1 MLSEITKFLDVISLL
16 LVVVYLFQNQLNC
29 KRDYIFWFI
38 LTQTII
44 NGTANFYDKI
54 LLQNNLF
61 LYHLN
66 CGASFLILSI
76 YYFRISAFKSIRFFI
91 LVMFFVFTV
100 FFTVNIL
107 TWENLQSFNSNSY
120 SVASLFIV
128 IYSFLYYLENLLRP
142 ATVAITKSKDFW
154 FITGFFTYYAS
165 CFFIFVTFKKLTQ
178 SNTKDVGLLWQ
189 IHNVL
194 YLILCIYL
202 FKGIICKPLPE
213 KYNL

>member
-1 MLSEITKFLDVISLL
+1 MLLEITKFLDVISLL
-16 LVVVYLFQNQLNC
+16 LLVVYLFKNQLHL

-38 LTQTII
+38 LAQTLI
-44 NGTANFYDKI
+44 NGVANFYDKV
-54 LLQNNLF
+54 LLENNLF

-76 YYFRISAFKSIRFFI
+76 YYFHVTTMKRLQSFI

-107 TWENLQSFNSNSY
+107 TWENLQSFNSNSF

-142 ATVAITKSKDFW
+142 ATIAITKSKDFW
-154 FITGFFTYYAS
+154 FVTGFFTYYAS
-165 CFFIFVTFKKLTQ
+165 SFFIFVTFKKLTQ
-178 SNTKDVGLLWQ
+178 SNTKDLGILWQ
-189 IHNVL
+189 THNIL

-202 FKGIICKPLPE
+202 FRGIICKPLPE
-213 KYNL
+213 KYSL